1 MTARIGLVLLLVA
14 APALFAQT
22 TASLTGIITSGGKP
36 LPGVIVTLRSDALQ
50 GTRTTTTSEEL
61 SISGGPGHDYLGGRG
76 ALRTDNAF
84 STDVALRSTLGRFFA
99 QADILN
105 IFDNDA
111 LFDPR
116 AQTPA
121 AGVNCQVAANFAQAL
136 NNLAYQ

>member
-1 MTARIGLVLLLVA
+1 MRARIGLVLLLVA

-22 TASLTGIITSGGKP
+22 TASLTGIITSGGRP
-36 LPGVIVTLRSDALQ
+36 MPGVIVTLRS
-50 GTRTTTTSEEL
+50 
-61 SISGGPGHDYLGGRG
+61 
-76 ALRTDNAF
+76 DNAF

-116 AQTPA
+116 AQTPV
-121 AGVNCQVAANFAQAL
+121 AGVNYQLAANFAQAL
-136 NNLAYQ
+136 NNLAYQTPRTFRISVGARF